1 MDGNVTLH
9 IDCHGSPQR
18 TCHVHFIFTKLFY
31 LSQEKAL
38 KSSFPSQ
45 VTSLFWVSI
54 FKSVKFRN
62 KICKKN
68 TNGLQ
73 VSQRGKLPH
82 TPTNT
87 YGHYLP
93 LGFRLFVRFLHFE
106 CFVLEFSTLRFRVC
120 GVSFSCFGCSVFEF
134 SAFRFRVQFPM
145 VITESLIFHFRVWSA
160 SLSSFGCFGI
170 RFPYSQNS
178 NQLFSSNFKFS
189 KLLFQ

>member
-31 LSQEKAL
+31 LSWEKAL

-82 TPTNT
+82 TPPPKLTGT
-87 YGHYLP
+87 TFPSGSGCLSDFCI
-93 LGFRLFVRFLHFE
+93 L
-106 CFVLEFSTLRFRVC
+106 S
-120 GVSFSCFGCSVFEF
+120 VSFQSFQRFVFEF
-134 SAFRFRVQFPM
+134 VVFRFRVLVVPF
-145 VITESLIFHFRVWSA
+145 
-160 SLSSFGCFGI
+160 SSFR
-170 RFPYSQNS
+170 RFAFEFSFKWSLQN
-178 NQLFSSNFKFS
+178 L
-189 KLLFQ
+189 